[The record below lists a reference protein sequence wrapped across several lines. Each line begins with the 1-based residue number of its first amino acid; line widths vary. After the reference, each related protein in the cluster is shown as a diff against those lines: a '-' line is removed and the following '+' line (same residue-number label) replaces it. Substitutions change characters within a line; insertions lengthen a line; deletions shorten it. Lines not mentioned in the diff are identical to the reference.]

1 MGFLNETS
9 KILDK
14 TARVLNRAAF
24 GNMRDAFFYEYLYGF
39 AYRPIGL
46 YEKSYSLIL
55 DHLHRNIGNSEFTY
69 DGYGTNIGELANPF
83 YNTVTRVPW
92 FYMDDYKNST
102 SNYIEY
108 IRSVYGATLSVE
120 NINNDREIFHI
131 SDDAVAVGYTDGMY
145 AIDSLVNETDLI
157 PNSNGTGTDT
167 MLGLEGGYYNRETLR
182 NAVVTNDKRNKYNNS
197 ITSGLNDY
205 VGLTTENTTKNKT
218 YKAQINEETGRFE
231 DGVFSPLM
239 HVESPV
245 YNSNYGT
252 YRDMGSYE
260 DFLDSLGNKTKNIFY
275 KNVSRKKY
283 NPNIEIHTEKTNEI
297 AQKTYFD
304 KLGITSMG
312 HSMEVNVSV
321 NELNIRHI
329 FKTLSN
335 HSNVTDIKNGGVY
348 VYTENEYGSSTNVTY
363 ASFNSGTRFGRYTSY
378 GSGLTAK
385 DLLKR
390 TNDGFKSGS
399 YKTIIARFHTD
410 ADEAEST
417 DTTQTAVSQKYGMS
431 HGRNLLKATPDTSEG
446 YDNPYCRVWTFHH
459 QYHRLKDA
467 IRPLE
472 WSADELYGKYNFSA
486 FTADHSLKG
495 FDNGRVRL
503 EKYGTLNKNNGLVN
517 ITPIDNSD
525 ERKKVDIKNC
535 MFSIEN
541 LAWKDMFSTDE
552 ASRRS
557 FQVGGLSSEQKG
569 PCGGRIMWFPPYDL
583 KFNENVSVDW
593 NETNFIGRGEGIYTY
608 TNTRRTGNLSFK
620 ILVDHPAIIDY
631 WENRGKS
638 VSNSVDDVDD
648 PEQQMLRFFAGCDM
662 LTAKPD
668 TESESV
674 AAIDDDAIYSPDTS
688 ELKFF
693 VFFPNNYS
701 GIDDSIDFAMKY
713 LTNGVGAGKERRWHL
728 KSNGECYI
736 EDEVKDYI
744 VDYAQVEGHFGGY
757 EMRPGKPIS
766 IVREQDKMDIAKGG
780 YITDIK
786 IGVYGNGVG
795 CNDGKTSLYVQ
806 EGDGTD
812 TWWQR
817 KWYYRVDDAYKNHL
831 LLKGNYVDTASYC
844 LNSMAGAEKVAE
856 HFDVDDMNSL
866 FSLADV
872 YAALEGGTARSVLDG
887 LYVGGKVKG
896 FLGMI
901 KQYGIDH
908 IECIGRASAPGR
920 NGSNYE
926 LQLNRAKTVA
936 NWLAAKLPFDR
947 AKIEAKAG
955 GNGGAG
961 VGINNGDDNSVTNKL
976 WRSVEVSIHLKRT
989 TSKTIQAAASESL
1002 MPSKPYQIV
1011 SEDTPIE
1018 ELRQANYIQSP
1029 VRAINNYQR
1038 TGVERIKEF
1047 NDLSGNKM
1055 VEDSTIK
1062 DRIRTIRLSHLS
1074 DNINGLALNLRESVR
1089 NGNVNVNGVFNAIAD
1104 FSEHNKYFQY
1114 DRFGFITNDYR
1125 GKSSNDQM
1133 LIAMHDEAA
1142 KDMVAGENN
1151 SLADRAEVAIV
1162 GNKNNNSTR
1171 INSYPTRQG
1180 TNNNAEVRYDNE
1192 AKFFSMLEKEEPFLH
1207 HKISDKVKYFDP
1219 AFHSIS
1225 PEGFNARLTFLQ
1237 QCTRQGPTIGN
1248 SDNYT
1253 ADNTANNLAFGR
1265 PPVCILRIGDFY
1277 YTKILIDS
1285 LNIEFDPLMWDLNTE
1300 GIGVMPMIANISI
1313 NFKFIGGSSLAGHI
1327 TRLQN
1332 ALSFNYYAN
1341 TEVYDNRAE
1350 LAEYDENGNIVR
1362 LGVENNM

>member
-46 YEKSYSLIL
+46 YEKSYNFIL
-55 DHLHRNIGNSEFTY
+55 DHLYRNIGNSEFTY

-205 VGLTTENTTKNKT
+205 VGLTTENTAKNKT

-239 HVESPV
+239 HVDSPV
-245 YNSNYGT
+245 YASNYGH
-252 YRDMGSYE
+252 YYDIGSYAGYYN
-260 DFLDSLGNKTKNIFY
+260 SLGEKPKKYFEE
-275 KNVSRKKY
+275 NVYARKKLY
-283 NPNIEIHTEKTNEI
+283 YPSIRNNGETIKNG
-297 AQKTYFD
+297 KTYLS
-304 KLGITSMG
+304 KVGISVG
-312 HSMEVNVSV
+312 HESLTPNNSNGLEAVSV
-321 NELNIRHI
+321 DELQIRYI
-329 FKTLSN
+329 FGTLEE
-335 HSNVTDIKNGGVY
+335 HSNITDSKNGGVY

-569 PCGGRIMWFPPYDL
+569 PFGGRIMWFPPYDL

-662 LTAKPD
+662 LTAKPG

-674 AAIDDDAIYSPDTS
+674 AAINDEPIYSPDTT

-701 GIDDSIDFAMKY
+701 GVDDVTDNSAIKY
-713 LTNGVGAGKERRWHL
+713 LTNGIGAGKTRNI
-728 KSNGECYI
+728 KAQ
-736 EDEVKDYI
+736 I
-744 VDYAQVEGHFGGY
+744 VDYKAPYAKIDGGKYGGY
-757 EMRPGKPIS
+757 EIRPGKGIS
-766 IVREQDKMDIAKGG
+766 LVKEQDEDKVKNKYG
-780 YITDIK
+780 YIDDVTI
-786 IGVYGNGVG
+786 
-795 CNDGKTSLYVQ
+795 GKTNIMLYAQ
-806 EGDGTD
+806 RGNSTD
-812 TWWQR
+812 KWWQR
-817 KWYYRVDDAYKNHL
+817 VWYYRVDDKYKDHD
-831 LLKGNYVDTASYC
+831 LLKENYLDTTSYC
-844 LNSMAGAEKVAE
+844 LNSKAGLSKVAE
-856 HFDVDDMNSL
+856 SFKVEDVSNLYSL
-866 FSLADV
+866 TDV
-872 YAALEGGTARSVLDG
+872 YVALDSRLDERSTLNGYYDEKKVKDLKNKIGD
-887 LYVGGKVKG
+887 GGKN
-896 FLGMI
+896 
-901 KQYGIDH
+901 IDS
-908 IECIGRASAPGR
+908 IVCVGRASKQG
-920 NGSNYE
+920 YDE
-926 LQLNRAKTVA
+926 LNNTLQIDRAVTVA
-936 NWLAAKLPFDR
+936 NWLTSKLN
-947 AKIEAKAG
+947 I
-955 GNGGAG
+955 
-961 VGINNGDDNSVTNKL
+961 GINKVVATTGGTGGSGDGVNSGSVNHITNKL
-976 WRSVEVSIHLKRT
+976 WRCVEVKIYVKKS
-989 TSKTIQAAASESL
+989 TSKTVQAAASESL
-1002 MPSKPYQIV
+1002 MPSDPYQIV
-1011 SEDTPIE
+1011 TEGTQVE
-1018 ELRQANYIQSP
+1018 ELHQTNYVETP
-1029 VRAINNYQR
+1029 ARTINNYQR

-1055 VEDSTIK
+1055 IEDSTIK